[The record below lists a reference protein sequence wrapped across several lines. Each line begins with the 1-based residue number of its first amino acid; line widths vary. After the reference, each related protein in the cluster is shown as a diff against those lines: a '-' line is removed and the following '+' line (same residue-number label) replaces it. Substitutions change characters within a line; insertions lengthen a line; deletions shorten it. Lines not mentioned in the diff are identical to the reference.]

1 MSLVQNHT
9 SIALIRYPDGK
20 EQSWL
25 AIWLPQHQWY
35 SFVMAERIEAES
47 WRECLDRE
55 ISWVLP
61 VRRGKDYLIS
71 TMARLHLEETVY
83 DSETA
88 EEQHVAFEFYV
99 VDPYG
104 REGKA
109 TFSNLEDTRWLTN
122 SELRSGQAEDGV
134 EIDPQLTELLCRA
147 DILPKG

>member
-9 SIALIRYPDGK
+9 SIALIRHPDGK

-25 AIWLPQHQWY
+25 AIWCSQYQWY
-35 SFVMAERIEAES
+35 SFVMAERIESES

-55 ISWVLP
+55 LSWVLP

-83 DSETA
+83 DAETA
-88 EEQHVAFEFYV
+88 ENRHVAFEFYV

-104 REGKA
+104 RPGKA
-109 TFSNLEDTRWLTN
+109 AFSNLADTRWLTN
-122 SELRSGQAEDGV
+122 PELRFGQAADGAK
-134 EIDPQLTELLCRA
+134 IDPELTELLSRA

>member
-9 SIALIRYPDGK
+9 SIALIRHPDGK
-20 EQSWL
+20 EQNWL
-25 AIWLPQHQWY
+25 AIWVPQHQWY

-55 ISWVLP
+55 LSWVLP
-61 VRRGKDYLIS
+61 VRRGKDYIIS

-83 DSETA
+83 DSVAA
-88 EEQHVAFEFYV
+88 EEQNVAYEFYV

-104 REGKA
+104 RQGKA
-109 TFSNLEDTRWLTN
+109 AFTNLEDTRWLTN
-122 SELRSGQAEDGV
+122 SELRAGQTGDGRA
-134 EIDPQLTELLCRA
+134 IDPELTELLVRA

>member
-9 SIALIRYPDGK
+9 SIALVRHPDGD
-20 EQSWL
+20 EQRWL
-25 AIWLPQHQWY
+25 AIWIARHKWY

-55 ISWVLP
+55 LSWVLP
-61 VRRGKDYLIS
+61 VQRGKDYLIS
-71 TMARLHLEETVY
+71 AMARLHLEETVSN
-83 DSETA
+83 SETS

-104 REGKA
+104 RRGKA
-109 TFSNLEDTRWLTN
+109 AFSNLADTRWLTN
-122 SELRSGQAEDGV
+122 SELRAGQAADGAQ
-134 EIDPQLTELLCRA
+134 IDPELTALLHRA